1 MEPVRTT
8 APSCIK
14 QPFVL
19 EETEVPPLVGV
30 GVHLAFHSGRRLLL
44 SDTVAGIRWRGEIW
58 HTGEDSPLHPA
69 LPAQMAGQQA
79 HHFTSSCQQ
88 ACCSELCACRQK
100 GPGSCGRTGWFGP
113 SYEYWAG
120 TSSCCRV
127 EDLWFPLMKL
137 ALFSLSFC
145 CFSVCFFLV
154 LFNLN
159 LEWRRIMCR
168 AVITQRHSKHTAVE
182 GAVCKNWSYSKR
194 KRGRGNC

>member
-1 MEPVRTT
+1 MYQTT
-8 APSCIK
+8 FCSGGDRG
-14 QPFVL
+14 
-19 EETEVPPLVGV
+19 PPLVGV

-100 GPGSCGRTGWFGP
+100 GPGSCGRTGWFGR

-120 TSSCCRV
+120 TSSCCSV
-127 EDLWFPLMKL
+127 EDLWFHAGLWWSWHFFL
-137 ALFSLSFC
+137 SLFAVFHLFSLCS
-145 CFSVCFFLV
+145 LIWT
-154 LFNLN
+154 LN
-159 LEWRRIMCR
+159 E
-168 AVITQRHSKHTAVE
+168 
-182 GAVCKNWSYSKR
+182 
-194 KRGRGNC
+194 RG